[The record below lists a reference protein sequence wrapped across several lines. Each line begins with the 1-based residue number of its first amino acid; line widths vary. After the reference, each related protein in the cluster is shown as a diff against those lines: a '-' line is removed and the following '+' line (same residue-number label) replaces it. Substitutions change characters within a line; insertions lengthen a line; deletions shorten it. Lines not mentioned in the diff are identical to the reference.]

1 MIIFPLHLL
10 YLLATTEHTATSLL
24 KGLRLAIT
32 NHLVPDTGFTA
43 VKLPYYKFFRLVI
56 VLTVGITLPGLLWFA
71 AVSLAS
77 SVVSP
82 FCMSDISIKSESS
95 FQSKRCNR

>member
-1 MIIFPLHLL
+1 MHSSLTIIFPLHLL

-43 VKLPYYKFFRLVI
+43 VKFPYYKFFRLAI

-77 SVVSP
+77 SVV
-82 FCMSDISIKSESS
+82 FSILHAGYLNKIRILFSE
-95 FQSKRCNR
+95 